1 MDDSVVPSIRAPR
14 SRASLRAGATVIGAG
29 PTARDA
35 ERRLYYD
42 DGMSQFSAAL
52 CRSPI
57 SHRLVSSARAMARVK
72 RGMGKPR

>member
-14 SRASLRAGATVIGAG
+14 SRASLLAGATVIGAG

-35 ERRLYYD
+35 EPRLYYD
-42 DGMSQFSAAL
+42 DGMNQFSAFL

-57 SHRLVSSARAMARVK
+57 SRLLVSSARAVARVK
-72 RGMGKPR
+72 RGMGRPR

>member
-1 MDDSVVPSIRAPR
+1 MDDIVVPSTRAPR
-14 SRASLRAGATVIGAG
+14 SRASLLAGATVISAG

-52 CRSPI
+52 CCSPI
-57 SHRLVSSARAMARVK
+57 SHLLVLSARVIARVK
-72 RGMGKPR
+72 RGMGKPQ